1 MGFRKS
7 KSFGPFRVNVSKSG
21 IGWSVGTKGIR
32 FTKRADEKKQT
43 TLSIPGTGLS
53 YVDVSGNKK
62 NSSTNS
68 KTDEINF
75 SNNNNDNKP
84 KIPFHKKSWFIWLM
98 LIFLPPVGIVLLWT
112 SKKYNK
118 KPRVALSII
127 FALYAMILF
136 IPHSNT
142 TTQNNLV
149 AQETKNK
156 QEKID
161 KETTEKERVHK
172 EEAEKKKVAQEK
184 AEKEKE
190 KAEKEKIAAEEAEKK
205 KVAEEKAAA
214 EEAEKQRIAQE
225 KAAAEEAENQ
235 RAYEEQSGAAQTQT
249 STAVPQTNQGV
260 GQTVYIASSGK
271 GKKYHSNPNC
281 SKMNGATPMSKDDA
295 LNLGYTPC
303 KKCR

>member
-142 TTQNNLV
+142 ATQNNLV

-184 AEKEKE
+184 AEKE

>member
-1 MGFRKS
+1 MGFRFKKS
-7 KSFGPFRVNVSKSG
+7 KNFGPFRVNVSKSG
-21 IGWSVGTKGIR
+21 IGWSVGTKGAR
-32 FTKRADEKKQT
+32 FTKRADGKKQT

-53 YVDVSGNKK
+53 YVDVSGDKK

-68 KTDEINF
+68 KTEKINF

-84 KIPFHKKSWFIWLM
+84 KIPFHKRSWFIWLM
-98 LIFLPPVGIVLLWT
+98 LILLPPVGIVLLWT

-142 TTQNNLV
+142 ATQNNLV
-149 AQETKNK
+149 AQETKNE
-156 QEKID
+156 QEKI
-161 KETTEKERVHK
+161 EKERAEKERIDK
-172 EEAEKKKVAQEK
+172 EESEKKKAAQ
-184 AEKEKE
+184 E

-205 KVAEEKAAA
+205 KVAEEKTAA

-225 KAAAEEAENQ
+225 KAASEEAEKQ
-235 RAYEEQSGAAQTQT
+235 RTYAEQSGAAQTQT
-249 STAVPQTNQGV
+249 STAIPQANQGV

-281 SKMNGATPMSKDDA
+281 SKMNGATPLSKDEA

-303 KKCR
+303 QKCH

>member
-98 LIFLPPVGIVLLWT
+98 LIFLPPVGIGLLWT

-142 TTQNNLV
+142 ATQNNLV

-172 EEAEKKKVAQEK
+172 EEAEKKKVAQ
-184 AEKEKE
+184 E

>member
-7 KSFGPFRVNVSKSG
+7 KSFRPFRVNLSKSG

-142 TTQNNLV
+142 ATQNNLV

-161 KETTEKERVHK
+161 KETTEKERVDK
-172 EEAEKKKVAQEK
+172 EEAEKKKVAQ
-184 AEKEKE
+184 E

>member
-172 EEAEKKKVAQEK
+172 EEAEKKKVA
-184 AEKEKE
+184 
-190 KAEKEKIAAEEAEKK
+190 
-205 KVAEEKAAA
+205 EEKAAA

>member
-172 EEAEKKKVAQEK
+172 EEAEKKKVA
-184 AEKEKE
+184 
-190 KAEKEKIAAEEAEKK
+190 
-205 KVAEEKAAA
+205 EEKAAA

-225 KAAAEEAENQ
+225 KASAEEAENQ

>member
-142 TTQNNLV
+142 ATQNNLV

-172 EEAEKKKVAQEK
+172 EEAEKKKVAQ
-184 AEKEKE
+184 E